1 MRTSSVAEETADSV
15 QWSNADIEFP
25 STSTSDEI
33 EIISQ
38 PDDEMICKLLSA
50 LPLASESVP
59 NTDDDN
65 NDDKCN
71 LNDENTF
78 EQQSLMECVAATES
92 CEIDV
97 LSLGKCLCFFSLS
110 LSTYLFLL

>member
-59 NTDDDN
+59 NTDAN
-65 NDDKCN
+65 ADKCN
-71 LNDENTF
+71 SNDENTLAK
-78 EQQSLMECVAATES
+78 QPSMECVAATES

-97 LSLGKCLCFFSLS
+97 LSLGKYFSNDN
-110 LSTYLFLL
+110 

>member
-38 PDDEMICKLLSA
+38 PDDEIICKLLSA

-59 NTDDDN
+59 NTDDN
-65 NDDKCN
+65 GDKCN
-71 LNDENTF
+71 LNNENTF
-78 EQQSLMECVAATES
+78 EKRSSTECIAVTE
-92 CEIDV
+92 CEVDV
-97 LSLGKCLCFFSLS
+97 LSFGKKKCSF
-110 LSTYLFLL
+110 